1 MNANGNTYGQV
12 SEPLRKQTLQVSMF
26 GSFSMVWQGR
36 PLTDEKLKET
46 HFTSLVQMLLHHGEN
61 GVSRD
66 QLEEVLFGDRDVEDR
81 HHLLQSV
88 VYNAKKKLKKMGLPD
103 VKYIILKKGVFY
115 WNSEDIPVTEDA
127 AEFDRLY
134 EMAAGSG
141 DEDERLVLYS
151 EACHLYKGEFLSTYA
166 SVLWAAAEA
175 RRYRIR
181 FCECVER
188 AADIMRR
195 QQNYLQLEEIG
206 RYASAI
212 SPFSD
217 WEVLTMEAMVSMG
230 RYEEA
235 RSFYAATS
243 DLYLRKRGI
252 RPSSKLMETMEKLG
266 SRMVHAYEVLD
277 TIQDNL
283 SEEPE
288 SGGGYLCTYPV
299 FQGIYQMLNRIM
311 ERGGQSIYLML
322 CTLVDGKGNPITD
335 ESRLEELS
343 NRLGDAIRCSVR
355 HGDAVNRYGNG
366 QYLILLVN
374 ITREDCEIVQK
385 RIDQNFVKG
394 RQRSGVEYFVNSVIC
409 DA

>member
-1 MNANGNTYGQV
+1 MDAKGNTDERVCESSQ
-12 SEPLRKQTLQVSMF
+12 ELTLRVCMF
-26 GSFSMVWQGR
+26 GTFSMSWRGR

-46 HFTSLVQMLLHHGEN
+46 HFTSLMQILLHHRGN

-103 VKYIILKKGVFY
+103 VKYIILKKGIFY
-115 WNSEDIPVTEDA
+115 WNSEEIPVTEDA
-127 AEFDRLY
+127 AEFDRFY
-134 EMAAGSG
+134 QMAAESE
-141 DEDERLVLYS
+141 DEDEQLVLYS

-166 SVLWAAAEA
+166 GVLWAATEA

-212 SPFSD
+212 CPFSD

-266 SRMVHAYEVLD
+266 NSMVHAYEVLD

-288 SGGGYLCTYPV
+288 DGGGYLCTYPV

-311 ERGGQSIYLML
+311 ERGGQSVYLML
-322 CTLVDGKGNPITD
+322 CTLIDGKGNPITD
-335 ESRLEELS
+335 EGRLEELS
-343 NRLGDAIRCSVR
+343 NRLGDAICHSVR

-409 DA
+409 NA

>member
-1 MNANGNTYGQV
+1 MKSNNSIYDRAEESSGA
-12 SEPLRKQTLQVSMF
+12 QTLQVSMF
-26 GSFSMVWQGR
+26 GNFSMTWQGR

-46 HFTSLVQMLLHHGEN
+46 HFTSLMQMLLHYRET

-88 VYNAKKKLKKMGLPD
+88 IYNAKKKLKKMGLPD
-103 VKYIILKKGVFY
+103 VKYTILKKGVFY
-115 WNSEDIPVTEDA
+115 WNSDEIPVTEDA
-127 AEFDRLY
+127 AEFDRFY
-134 EMAAGSG
+134 RMAVESE
-141 DEDERLVLYS
+141 DEDEQLVLYS

-166 SVLWAAAEA
+166 GVLWAAAEA
-175 RRYRIR
+175 RRYRAR

-266 SRMVHAYEVLD
+266 NSMVHAYEVLD

-288 SGGGYLCTYPV
+288 NGGGYLCTYPV

-311 ERGGQSIYLML
+311 ERGGQSVYLML
-322 CTLVDGKGNPITD
+322 CTLIDGKGNPITD
-335 ESRLEELS
+335 ENRLEELS
-343 NRLGDAIRCSVR
+343 NRLGDAICHSVR

>member
-1 MNANGNTYGQV
+1 
-12 SEPLRKQTLQVSMF
+12 
-26 GSFSMVWQGR
+26 
-36 PLTDEKLKET
+36 
-46 HFTSLVQMLLHHGEN
+46 
-61 GVSRD
+61 
-66 QLEEVLFGDRDVEDR
+66 
-81 HHLLQSV
+81 
-88 VYNAKKKLKKMGLPD
+88 
-103 VKYIILKKGVFY
+103 
-115 WNSEDIPVTEDA
+115 
-127 AEFDRLY
+127 
-134 EMAAGSG
+134 
-141 DEDERLVLYS
+141 
-151 EACHLYKGEFLSTYA
+151 
-166 SVLWAAAEA
+166 
-175 RRYRIR
+175 
-181 FCECVER
+181 
-188 AADIMRR
+188 
-195 QQNYLQLEEIG
+195 
-206 RYASAI
+206 
-212 SPFSD
+212 
-217 WEVLTMEAMVSMG
+217 MEAMVSMG

-343 NRLGDAIRCSVR
+343 NRLGDAILRSVR

>member
-288 SGGGYLCTYPV
+288 SGGGYL
-299 FQGIYQMLNRIM
+299 L
-311 ERGGQSIYLML
+311 
-322 CTLVDGKGNPITD
+322 PILFFREFT
-335 ESRLEELS
+335 
-343 NRLGDAIRCSVR
+343 RC
-355 HGDAVNRYGNG
+355 
-366 QYLILLVN
+366 
-374 ITREDCEIVQK
+374 
-385 RIDQNFVKG
+385 
-394 RQRSGVEYFVNSVIC
+394 
-409 DA
+409 

>member
-1 MNANGNTYGQV
+1 MRVNGNIYDQV
-12 SEPLRKQTLQVSMF
+12 EELPREQVLRVGMF
-26 GSFSMVWQGR
+26 GNFSMVWQGR

-46 HFTSLVQMLLHHGEN
+46 HFTSLMQLLLHHRES

-88 VYNAKKKLKKMGLPD
+88 IYNAKKKLKKMGLPV
-103 VKYIILKKGVFY
+103 VKYIILKKGIFY
-115 WNSEDIPVTEDA
+115 WNSEEIPVIEDA
-127 AEFDRLY
+127 AEFDRIY
-134 EMAAGSG
+134 QMAVESG
-141 DEDERLVLYS
+141 DEDEQLVLYS

-166 SVLWAAAEA
+166 GVLWAAAEA
-175 RRYRIR
+175 RKYRIR

-188 AADIMRR
+188 AAEIMRR
-195 QQNYLQLEEIG
+195 QQNYLQMEEIG

-217 WEVLTMEAMVSMG
+217 WEVITMEAMVSMG

-266 SRMVHAYEVLD
+266 NSMVHAYEVLD

-288 SGGGYLCTYPV
+288 NGGGYLCTYPV

-311 ERGGQSIYLML
+311 ERGGQSVYLML
-322 CTLVDGKGNPITD
+322 CTLIDGKGNPITD
-335 ESRLEELS
+335 EDRLEELS
-343 NRLGDAIRCSVR
+343 NRLGDAICHFVR

-409 DA
+409 NA

>member
-288 SGGGYLCTYPV
+288 SGGYLCTYPV

-343 NRLGDAIRCSVR
+343 NRLGDAIRRSVR

>member
-343 NRLGDAIRCSVR
+343 NRLGDAILRSVR

>member
-217 WEVLTMEAMVSMG
+217 WEVLTREAMVSMG

-343 NRLGDAIRCSVR
+343 NRLGDAIRRSVR

>member
-277 TIQDNL
+277 TLQDNL

-343 NRLGDAIRCSVR
+343 NRLGDAIRRSVR

>member
-46 HFTSLVQMLLHHGEN
+46 HFTSLVQMLFHHGEN

-343 NRLGDAIRCSVR
+343 NRLGDAIRRSVR

>member
-343 NRLGDAIRCSVR
+343 NRLGDAIRRSVR